1 MLQEE
6 KTWEKDQESKE
17 AKNTKKKQE
26 GQNRFEKKTK
36 LTNQMTTKTM
46 NQSTGYGQSHKA
58 RKLGGRKA
66 AKDSR

>member
-1 MLQEE
+1 MPQEE

-17 AKNTKKKQE
+17 AKNTKEKQE
-26 GQNRFEKKTK
+26 GQIK

-46 NQSTGYGQSHKA
+46 NQSTGYGQRDKA